1 MVRVAIRPYAAPA
14 QTGGN
19 SIMKHSL
26 VLLACTAA
34 LAACN
39 KGPDINV
46 KNASVGEVAQKVREA
61 AADQSFVEPGKW
73 HTEVTMLDID
83 VPGLPPQMAQQMKQ
97 TMGKMQEHGFDSCL
111 TEADVKRPREGFFAG
126 DRNNCRYDHFTMSG
140 GKIDAA
146 LKCNGRMSET
156 VSMTINGSYSR
167 EAYDATMA
175 MDVSGGPGGQGM
187 KMRSKSVARRVGQCT
202 AEELKAKAEQEKQ
215 RSS

>member
-1 MVRVAIRPYAAPA
+1 
-14 QTGGN
+14 
-19 SIMKHSL
+19 MKHSL

-83 VPGLPPQMAQQMKQ
+83 VPGLPPKMAQQMKQ

-111 TEADVKRPREGFFAG
+111 SEADVKRPREDFFAG

-146 LKCNGRMSET
+146 LSCPGRGSEGMAMAIT
-156 VSMTINGSYSR
+156 GSYSR
-167 EAYDATMA
+167 DSYEATMA
-175 MDVSGGPGGQGM
+175 MDVSGGPRGQSM
-187 KMRSKSVARRVGQCT
+187 KMRSHSESHRVGACKGD
-202 AEELKAKAEQEKQ
+202 ELNANREKQ
-215 RSS
+215 S